1 MGSVATKI
9 TTEENIE
16 NACAQLR
23 RDGHNVTVLTVM
35 ARLGGG
41 SPNDVSPIVTRW
53 KTKHP
58 LVKPEEIPLDPSVAK
73 MIARQIAACAAVAAQ
88 SAEALLAEAVEDVRT
103 LSARGQ
109 VLEKRVTE
117 LETELENALQQN
129 QRLKG
134 ELSERTQ
141 LYDAA
146 REESLATIE
155 ASEAAA
161 ASERATAESLRDKL
175 VRAEIRIEGLLGAEQ
190 ALTAAEQELKRAAEN
205 LSQLKEA
212 AAIAQERTG
221 AAVQRAEQADAREA
235 AARADS
241 AQLHE
246 RLESAHASAHELA
259 KTLANVSANLAESL
273 ERQEPLKEAAE
284 AIIASLNRH
293 GAQRPISPAEATAP
307 D

>member
-1 MGSVATKI
+1 MGIVATKI
-9 TTEENIE
+9 TTKENIE

-23 RDGHNVTVLTVM
+23 RDGHSVTVLTVI

-41 SPNDVSPIVTRW
+41 SPNDVSPFVTAW
-53 KTKHP
+53 KAKHP

-73 MIARQIAACAAVAAQ
+73 MIARQIASCAAIAAQ

-117 LETELENALQQN
+117 LEAELENALQQN

-175 VRAEIRIEGLLGAEQ
+175 VRSEIRIEGLLGGEQ
-190 ALTAAEQELKRAAEN
+190 ALTATQQELKHATEN
-205 LSQLKEA
+205 LSQFKEA

-221 AAVQRAEQADAREA
+221 AAVKRAEQAEAREA

-246 RLESAHASAHELA
+246 RLQAAHASAHELA

-284 AIIASLNRH
+284 AILASLHRH
-293 GAQRPISPAEATAP
+293 GAQRPIGPAEATAAA
-307 D
+307 

>member
-9 TTEENIE
+9 TTKENIE

-23 RDGHNVTVLTVM
+23 RDGHSVTVLTVI

-41 SPNDVSPIVTRW
+41 SPNDVSPVVTDW
-53 KTKHP
+53 KATHP
-58 LVKPEEIPLDPSVAK
+58 LVKPEEIPLEPSVAK
-73 MIARQIAACAAVAAQ
+73 MIARQIASCAAVAAQ
-88 SAEALLAEAVEDVRT
+88 SAEARLAEAEEDVRT

-109 VLEKRVTE
+109 VLEQRVTE
-117 LETELENALQQN
+117 LETELETARQQV
-129 QRLKG
+129 QRLTG
-134 ELSERTQ
+134 EQSERTQ

-146 REESLATIE
+146 RKESLAVIE

-161 ASERATAESLRDKL
+161 AFERATAESLREKL
-175 VRAEIRIEGLLGAEQ
+175 VRAEIRVEGLLGAEQ
-190 ALTAAEQELKRAAEN
+190 ALTAAQQDFKHATEN
-205 LSQLKEA
+205 LSQFKEA
-212 AAIAQERTG
+212 AAIAQERTS
-221 AAVQRAEQADAREA
+221 AAVQRAEQAEAREA
-235 AARADS
+235 AAQAAS

-246 RLESAHASAHELA
+246 KLEAAHASAHELA
-259 KTLANVSANLAESL
+259 KTLATVSANLAESL

-293 GAQRPISPAEATAP
+293 SALRPTGTAEATAA

>member
-1 MGSVATKI
+1 MSTATTKI
-9 TTEENIE
+9 TTEENIK

-23 RDGHNVTVLTVM
+23 RDGHSVSVLTVT

-41 SPNDVSPIVTRW
+41 SPNDISPVVTAW
-53 KTKHP
+53 KAKHP
-58 LVKPEEIPLDPSVAK
+58 LEKPEEIPLDPSVAK
-73 MIARQIAACAAVAAQ
+73 MLAKQIALCAAVAAQ

-109 VLEKRVTE
+109 VLEQRVTA
-117 LETELENALQQN
+117 LETELENALQEI

-146 REESLATIE
+146 REESLAAIE

-175 VRAEIRIEGLLGAEQ
+175 VRSEIRIEGLLGAEQ
-190 ALTAAEQELKRAAEN
+190 SLTVAEQELKRVTEN
-205 LSQLKEA
+205 FSQLKEA

-221 AAVQRAEQADAREA
+221 AAVQRAEQAEAREA

-246 RLESAHASAHELA
+246 RLQAAHASAHELA
-259 KTLANVSANLAESL
+259 KTLASVSANLAESL

-284 AIIASLNRH
+284 AIIAGLNRY
-293 GAQRPISPAEATAP
+293 GAQRPVGPSDATAA